1 MSPNLQP
8 QVNTRSGMRTALIAG
23 AVAGQRAVQRAPWPV
38 RALDATCVAL
48 PACQL
53 PTGSSPC
60 TSLSANSSIMLPPS
74 LISTSAAR
82 SAVPN
87 GITKSDSRECAGHAP
102 VISAAVCAGV
112 HRVLVNQSMA
122 SPRIRLT

>member
-1 MSPNLQP
+1 LLKEKPS
-8 QVNTRSGMRTALIAG
+8 SALLSATG
-23 AVAGQRAVQRAPWPV
+23 RNYAEWFQL
-38 RALDATCVAL
+38 LDAWGAPGRAYREIADWL

-74 LISTSAAR
+74 MISTSAAR